1 MAALPTTPFTL
12 TGGCFCN
19 AVKYTVSVPD
29 VASRPTLPE
38 PPKFPLGPQT
48 EDCERL
54 PIISIDHCN
63 SCRRIAGT
71 VIQSWFICLQRWT
84 TFSLLSRSK
93 TGADAD
99 ADSEVRITP
108 TTTLDALRPSKEI
121 LETTYLSYFS
131 SSKDVH
137 RTFCGRCGTGLTF
150 HYSGEDDEMAAE
162 DKWGPYFDV
171 ALGTLDEESTK
182 VEGLRPTRH
191 GHCDD
196 GIGWVK
202 EMVELW
208 GIAGSMREG

>member
-12 TGGCFCN
+12 TGGCFCK
-19 AVKYTVSVPD
+19 AVEYTVSVPD
-29 VASRPTLPE
+29 VASRPTLPK

-63 SCRRIAGT
+63 SCRRVAGT
-71 VIQSWFICLQRWT
+71 VFQSWFICLQRWT
-84 TFSLLSRSK
+84 TFYLLPRFTVTR
-93 TGADAD
+93 TGADT
-99 ADSEVRITP
+99 EIRIILTAAE
-108 TTTLDALRPSKEI
+108 ALIPDKDI
-121 LETTYLSYFS
+121 LEKTYLSYFS

-171 ALGTLDEESTK
+171 ALGTLDEKSTK
-182 VEGLRPTRH
+182 VEGMKPTRH

-202 EMVELW
+202 DMVERW

>member
-12 TGGCFCN
+12 AGGCFCK
-19 AVKYTVSVPD
+19 AVTYTVSVPD
-29 VASRPTLPE
+29 VASRPTLPK

-71 VIQSWFICLQRWT
+71 VIQSWFICLQSWT
-84 TFSLLSRSK
+84 TFYLLPRFTSTR
-93 TGADAD
+93 TGASA
-99 ADSEVRITP
+99 EILRVR
-108 TTTLDALRPSKEI
+108 TTAEALIPDKDI

-137 RTFCGRCGTGLTF
+137 RTFCGRCGTGLTY

-162 DKWGPYFDV
+162 DKWGPYFDI

>member
-12 TGGCFCN
+12 SGGCFCN
-19 AVKYTVSVPD
+19 AVKYTISVPD
-29 VASRPTLPE
+29 LESRPRIPN
-38 PPKFPLGPQT
+38 PPKLPLGPQS
-48 EDCERL
+48 DVFRHL

-84 TFSLLSRSK
+84 TFSLLSRSS
-93 TGADAD
+93 TGADDEA
-99 ADSEVRITP
+99 RITP
-108 TTTLDALRPSKEI
+108 TTTVEVLRPGKEI
-121 LETTYLSYFS
+121 LEKTYLSYFS

-137 RTFCGRCGTGLTF
+137 RTFCGRCGTGLTY
-150 HYSGEDDEMAAE
+150 HYSGENDELAAE
-162 DKWGPYFDV
+162 DKWGPYFDI

-182 VEGLRPTRH
+182 LEGVRPTRH